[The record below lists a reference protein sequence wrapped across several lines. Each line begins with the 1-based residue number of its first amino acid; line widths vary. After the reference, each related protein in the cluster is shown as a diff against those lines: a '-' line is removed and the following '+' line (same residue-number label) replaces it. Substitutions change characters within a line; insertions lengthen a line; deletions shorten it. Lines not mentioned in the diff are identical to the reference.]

1 MVEYRVGL
9 KYLYVF
15 LVFLHEPSLIIA
27 LPTYDYIQGISIA
40 P

>member
-9 KYLYVF
+9 KYMYVF

-27 LPTYDYIQGISIA
+27 LPPTYYREE
-40 P
+40 